1 MCYDRGNLCG
11 VSTGY
16 HSASP
21 FPLYCALQLFGSTH
35 HRRIFLQCA
44 HQPFSFIF
52 VFRLVHLLYLSLSSF
67 IFIFHLLYLSPTS
80 FIVVFNFFFY
90 FYLSSLLSLSLSSF
104 IFCLLP
110 LLSLSSTSSFIFV
123 FHLFHLL
130 SFIFISFIF
139 YLCLPP
145 LIFVLHLFSTTHH
158 IRIFLRCAHHP
169 SLSPRPARSSIST
182 ILFSH
187 TPHLLCLWPHL
198 LTFVPFRLTLLHF
211 LANSLQNK

>member
-67 IFIFHLLYLSPTS
+67 IFI
-80 FIVVFNFFFY
+80 
-90 FYLSSLLSLSLSSF
+90 SF
-104 IFCLLP
+104 IFYICLLP
-110 LLSLSSTSSFIFV
+110 LLSLSSTFLLFLSFIYFIFVSFIFYFLSSTSVISVFHLFFYLCLSSLSSFIFYLY
-123 FHLFHLL
+123 LFHLL
-130 SFIFISFIF
+130 SLSSTP
-139 YLCLPP
+139 YLCLAPFLYHSSHTHLSSLRTSPFSISSSCQVVHLQHSLLSHSPPP
-145 LIFVLHLFSTTHH
+145 LPLATPPHFRPLQTDPPPFS
-158 IRIFLRCAHHP
+158 R
-169 SLSPRPARSSIST
+169 
-182 ILFSH
+182 
-187 TPHLLCLWPHL
+187 
-198 LTFVPFRLTLLHF
+198 
-211 LANSLQNK
+211 